1 MINNIRYKGNI
12 NNTFVII
19 FESLKLPAMVLC
31 LGEPP
36 RRFLWCCSSFHF
48 WSSFCCSIFISFL
61 IFILLQYLHFIFDLH
76 FAVVLH
82 IHVLHFVVVFIHISF
97 STSSL
102 TLLWTI
108 VGFLYPFYT
117 FSAAHRR
124 VIRDTFISNHSVNLL
139 VASATALSGHLLPT
153 GIFYLMLSFTSIL
166 TRIYQG
172 FPGSRQLFFE
182 VCRASYWFLETQTQ
196 PICLFDS
203 Q

>member
-12 NNTFVII
+12 NNTSVII

-31 LGEPP
+31 FGEPP

-61 IFILLQYLHFIFDLH
+61 IFILQLFFIYMFFILSL
-76 FAVVLH
+76 F
-82 IHVLHFVVVFIHISF
+82 FIHISF

-139 VASATALSGHLLPT
+139 VASATALSGHLLPQA
-153 GIFYLMLSFTSIL
+153 FFTLCSPSPA
-166 TRIYQG
+166 
-172 FPGSRQLFFE
+172 F
-182 VCRASYWFLETQTQ
+182 
-196 PICLFDS
+196 
-203 Q
+203 